1 MTEISYKTF
10 EVLGTQW
17 EIKYF
22 QGSVAKFRYIS
33 RIFNIFKPKE
43 KYALWDETKN
53 QRAIVE
59 ANIEV
64 SLNERTKSEKN
75 ERKRKRKRK
84 WDDFLVV

>member
-1 MTEISYKTF
+1 MS
-10 EVLGTQW
+10 
-17 EIKYF
+17 
-22 QGSVAKFRYIS
+22 
-33 RIFNIFKPKE
+33 NIFEPKE